1 MTSISLDFDSPDD
14 PRMVRAVKYL
24 LEKYHERVM
33 VRRSSSGR
41 GWHVRVFP
49 MLSPRGGT
57 IIEVHT
63 DEHDPDMELEIRQML
78 GDCHGRCIA
87 DGARVRCGL
96 KSSRLFFVKT
106 GKRAEKWVPAD
117 NWLAENPV

>member
-1 MTSISLDFDSPDD
+1 MTSISLDFDSPND
-14 PRMVRAVKYL
+14 PRMVKAVKYL

-33 VRRSSSGR
+33 VRKSSSGR
-41 GWHVRVFP
+41 GWHIRVFP
-49 MLSPRGGT
+49 ILSPKDGILT
-57 IIEVHT
+57 EVHT
-63 DEHDPDMELEIRQML
+63 DEHGPDMELEIRKML

-106 GKRAEKWVPAD
+106 GKRAENWVSAD
-117 NWLAENPV
+117 EWLRKKSI